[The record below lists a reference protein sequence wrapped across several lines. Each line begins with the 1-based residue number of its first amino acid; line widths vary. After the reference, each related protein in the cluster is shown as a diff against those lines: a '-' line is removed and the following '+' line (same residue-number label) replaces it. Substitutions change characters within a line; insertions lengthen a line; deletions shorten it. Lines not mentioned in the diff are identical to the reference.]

1 MQDNTKRGEQALFW
15 MKVLFILFILL
26 FFVNNAFGD
35 SMKSMQQDSVVLAV
49 VYIIYSFI
57 CGIGFLVS
65 SVMFLVYYFS
75 WLHRA
80 IANLRVIA
88 KPDFSPVGA
97 IILTLIPIIGFVLHF
112 WIFNDMAGCQEKC
125 MEERGLLK
133 ERFPKKLLVAWFFAT
148 LVYVVLMFNHSE
160 MMVKIVIQNLIFV
173 TSIGLYI
180 KFFTFYIAQERELFK
195 YHTETLFQKR
205 VDEAIRERDI
215 ERAAE
220 MLRKSQNEENSQ
232 SENFQAD
239 RE

>member
-15 MKVLFILFILL
+15 MKVLFVLFILM
-26 FFVNNAFGD
+26 FFVNNAFGE
-35 SMKSMQQDSVVLAV
+35 SMKGMQQQSIVLAIGSLV
-49 VYIIYSFI
+49 YSFVV
-57 CGIGFLVS
+57 GFGFLIS

-80 IANLRVIA
+80 IANLRVLA

-112 WIFNDMAGCQEKC
+112 WIFNDMAVCQEKC

-133 ERFPKKLLVAWFFAT
+133 ERFPKKLLIAWFFAT

-173 TSIGLYI
+173 ASIGLYI
-180 KFFTFYIAQERELFK
+180 KFLTFYTAQDRELFK
-195 YHTETLFQKR
+195 YHTETLFNKR
-205 VDEAIRERDI
+205 VEEAIRERDI

-220 MLRKSQNEENSQ
+220 MLRKSQNKENSQ

>member
-26 FFVNNAFGD
+26 FFVNNAFGE
-35 SMKSMQQDSVVLAV
+35 SMKIMQQESMTLAG
-49 VYIIYSFI
+49 VYLIYSFVV
-57 CGIGFLVS
+57 GFGFLIS

-112 WIFNDMAGCQEKC
+112 WIFNDMAVCQEKC

-133 ERFPKKLLVAWFFAT
+133 ERFPKKLLIAWFFAT

-173 TSIGLYI
+173 ASIGLYI
-180 KFFTFYIAQERELFK
+180 KFFTFYIAQERELFQ

-220 MLRKSQNEENSQ
+220 MLRKSQNKENSQ